1 MDMEKLIHKAKIL
14 VEAMPY
20 IQKFY
25 DKTVVIKYG
34 GNAMINGKLKNSV
47 MEDITLLKYIG
58 MHPIVVH
65 GGGPDISSA
74 LKTYDVQSEFVN
86 GLRVTD
92 ETTMQVAQM
101 VLIGKTNKEVVSL
114 LNVNGGNAVG
124 ISGHRLRGRHCKSKL
139 QAGS

>member
-1 MDMEKLIHKAKIL
+1 MNMDELIKKAKIL

-34 GNAMINGKLKNSV
+34 GNAMINGELKNSV
-47 MEDITLLKYIG
+47 MEDIPLLKYIG

-74 LKTYDVQSEFVN
+74 LKTYDDRTI
-86 GLRVTD
+86 RVP
-92 ETTMQVAQM
+92 
-101 VLIGKTNKEVVSL
+101 
-114 LNVNGGNAVG
+114 
-124 ISGHRLRGRHCKSKL
+124 
-139 QAGS
+139 